1 MPFAIGPIIA
11 AAQAAYAAAVSYT
24 AQALV
29 ATGISS
35 ILPAGTT
42 YAVAAGTVNF
52 AIQTGASIIIGQ
64 AFKPNVPDPEFS
76 KTSRKQTVPPRVSGY
91 GTARIGGDFML
102 WEAEEE
108 FAYNVVASHDGL
120 INGWTT
126 FYLNDKPVVIVG
138 GFVQPGADD
147 RYGDGTLVRI
157 DSRDGLPTETRYS
170 QIASTSLWPTN
181 ARGDGI
187 ASLMMIAR
195 AGKAEYFLSDYP
207 NGLPIPSGVAEL
219 QLCWDA
225 RLGARGTIDDDGDKL
240 ASATWQ
246 WTENP
251 ALHLLDYMTNPM
263 TGMGLPIEKF
273 LPRIADWIE
282 AANVCDEPVALA
294 AGGTEPR
301 YRGGGIYLHTTDHAD
316 VIATIRS
323 CCDGWLGQDTDGY
336 YTFQAGKYYEPTVI
350 IEDRHIVSARLDR
363 FKKDEESINQVV
375 VTFTDPTFD
384 FSQVETNPIENA
396 DEIASS
402 GVIRPQPISLPWV
415 QSSSQ
420 AQRLGKAMLYKASAP
435 FSGTITTTLDGLR
448 SWGERRVRI
457 RMPSEGARFADFVAD
472 LLPITINPDMTVS
485 IPFTAYVD
493 ETYEWSTDEEGAGPG
508 DDTSPDPVAVPVPV
522 ISSVVPFLAVAGDTA
537 ATRLRITMTATGR
550 TDLSYNV
557 WWRETGS
564 TDWVSQF
571 GLVPTIVM
579 GAPVIETGFV
589 SSELLEVQVSAVTGG
604 GRQSE
609 RSTTTNVDA
618 RPATGS
624 LRITSAG
631 DFRVTSTGDYRMTG

>member
-11 AAQAAYAAAVSYT
+11 AAQAAYAATVGFVASGLTAVGVSAAT
-24 AQALV
+24 ATTI
-29 ATGISS
+29 ATQ
-35 ILPAGTT
+35 
-42 YAVAAGTVNF
+42 TVNF
-52 AIQTGASIIIGQ
+52 AIQAGASVIIGA
-64 AFKPNVPDPEFS
+64 AFRPNVPSPEFA
-76 KTSRKQTVPPRVSGY
+76 KTTRKQTVPPRVSGY
-91 GTARIGGDFML
+91 GKARIGGDFML
-102 WEAEEE
+102 WEAENE

-120 INGWTT
+120 INGWTQY
-126 FYLNDKPVVIVG
+126 YLNDKPVVVVG
-138 GFVQPGADD
+138 GWVQPGDDD

-157 DSRDGLPTETRYS
+157 DARDGLPTETRYS

-246 WTENP
+246 WTQNP
-251 ALHLLDYMTNPM
+251 AWHLLDYMTNPM
-263 TGMGLPIEKF
+263 TGMGLPIDKF
-273 LPRIADWIE
+273 LPRIDDWIE

-323 CCDGWLGQDTDGY
+323 CCDGWLGQDTDGN
-336 YTFQAGKYYEPTVI
+336 YTFEAGKYYEPDVI
-350 IEDRHIVSARLDR
+350 IEDNHIVSARLDR

-384 FSQVETNPIENA
+384 YSQVETNPIENA
-396 DEIASS
+396 AEIASS
-402 GVIRPQPISLPWV
+402 GVIRPQPITLPWV

-420 AQRLGKAMLYKASAP
+420 AQRLGKIMLYKANAP

-448 SWGERRVRI
+448 AWGSRRVRI
-457 RMPSEGARFADFVAD
+457 RMPSEGERFADFVAD
-472 LLPITINPDMTVS
+472 LLPITLNPDLTVS
-485 IPFTAYVD
+485 VPFTAYVD

-508 DDTSPDPVAVPVPV
+508 DDTSPDPVSVPIPV

-537 ATRLRITMTATGR
+537 ATRLRITLAATGR

-557 WWRETGS
+557 WWRELGS

-571 GLVPTIVM
+571 GLVPTTVM
-579 GAPVIETGFV
+579 GAPVIETGLV
-589 SSELLEVQVSAVTGG
+589 SSEILEVQVSAVTGG
-604 GRQSE
+604 GRQSD
-609 RSTTTNVDA
+609 RSATTNVDA
-618 RPATGS
+618 RPSAS
-624 LRITSAG
+624 PLRITSAG